1 MEMQVPC
8 KLEDRSF
15 EDLRDMCNNLQKQYK
30 ALLTVGLY
38 GMYFWAGCF
47 QMLHLSGFC
56 IALGKYAWGFLGFFA
71 VSHTGF
77 FCEEEEEYILEYE
90 YVLEAYQNE
99 WELQRLKLKLSSS
112 VVVSPLPKSLGL
124 LSYNT

>member
-1 MEMQVPC
+1 
-8 KLEDRSF
+8 
-15 EDLRDMCNNLQKQYK
+15 
-30 ALLTVGLY
+30 
-38 GMYFWAGCF
+38 
-47 QMLHLSGFC
+47 MLHLSGFC
-56 IALGKYAWGFLGFFA
+56 ITLGKYAWGFLGFFA

-77 FCEEEEEYILEYE
+77 FCEEEEEE

>member
-15 EDLRDMCNNLQKQYK
+15 EDLRDMCNNLQRQYK

-38 GMYFWAGCF
+38 GVYFWAGCF
-47 QMLHLSGFC
+47 QMLHLSGFY
-56 IALGKYAWGFLGFFA
+56 ITLGKYAWGFLGFLA

-77 FCEEEEEYILEYE
+77 FCEEEEKEYT
-90 YVLEAYQNE
+90 LEAYQNE

-112 VVVSPLPKSLGL
+112 VVVSPLPKSLVL